1 MAHLFLLISWLPV
14 GLRSRYVIPHDTTLY
29 NSTFHSTVLYFIT
42 PFHRTILHYSISHNT
57 HGTTSHHTTHMA
69 SHHITSHHTSHQTIL
84 RGITPPHHT
93 MHQTPVAESMNW
105 VPEKDITHAR
115 VLATCSYRKY
125 QLGCSKCR
133 QVVVSLILGS
143 GGSDLTTRTGSQRP
157 KTHFW
162 YFVYFSKKPW
172 KT

>member
-14 GLRSRYVIPHDTTLY
+14 GLRSRNLIRSLRSVHNSLSERTTEGKGQL
-29 NSTFHSTVLYFIT
+29 
-42 PFHRTILHYSISHNT
+42 RTILHHTMRPYYTSLHHLTQHTWHHITSHNT
-57 HGTTSHHTTHMA
+57 HGIT

-93 MHQTPVAESMNW
+93 MHQTSVAESMNW

-133 QVVVSLILGS
+133 QVVVSLILPSPPHTGWRRPE
-143 GGSDLTTRTGSQRP
+143 GGRGR
-157 KTHFW
+157 
-162 YFVYFSKKPW
+162 
-172 KT
+172 